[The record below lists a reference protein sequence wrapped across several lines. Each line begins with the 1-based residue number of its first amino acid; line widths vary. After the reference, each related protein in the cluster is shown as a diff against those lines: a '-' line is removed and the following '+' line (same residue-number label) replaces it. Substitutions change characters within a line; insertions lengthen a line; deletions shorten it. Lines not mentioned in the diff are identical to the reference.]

1 MNKSLCVITM
11 AIGIASLPVV
21 ADTVTP
27 VAPAQWNVW
36 TAPTGIRAA
45 GFWDGIS
52 HDGTLCN
59 AGYWLTGTSGGNTG
73 CANVAGSGLFSTT
86 PGALSFLSAAGNP
99 LTPIPFTLNTVGGG
113 TLISLQLKV
122 AGNNHSNVFGWY
134 HLSTPGVRNPLFN
147 GSHGPGASASLSP
160 TGPFAFYLTNGDG
173 VTFTSQSGV
182 NFMLFS
188 QNPVLP
194 TTGSNLVSYWVG
206 VEDMPLPPPPFTS
219 PQLSPTADGDYNDVL
234 VNVTIP
240 LFKTN
245 TVTNGCTLTQG
256 GYQNR
261 FNWKVTASAGVGLGQ
276 KTYTAVEI
284 NQILATPVR
293 GNGLISL
300 AHQLITAKLNIY
312 FGAPPP
318 LAVVNAVAAA
328 DALIGSQVVPP
339 LGIGY
344 LAPSQTTSL
353 TATLDAFNNGRL
365 GPQHCN

>member
-1 MNKSLCVITM
+1 MKRSICIITM
-11 AIGIASLPVV
+11 AVGAAWLPAV

-27 VAPAQWNVW
+27 AAPAQWNTW
-36 TAPTGIRAA
+36 AMPTGIRAS
-45 GFWDGIS
+45 GFWDGMS

-59 AGYWLTGTSGGNTG
+59 VGYWLTGTSGGNTG
-73 CANVAGSGLFSTT
+73 CTNVAGSGLFRSA
-86 PGALSFLSAAGNP
+86 PGTLSFLSAAGNP
-99 LTPIPFTLNTVGGG
+99 HTPIPFTLNTVGAG

-134 HLSTPGVRNPLFN
+134 HLSAPAVRNPLFN
-147 GSHGPGASASLSP
+147 GSHGPGSEASLSP

-173 VTFTSQSGV
+173 VTFTSQSDV

-194 TTGSNLVSYWVG
+194 SIGSNLISYWVG
-206 VEDMPLPPPPFTS
+206 VEDRPLPPPPFTS
-219 PQLSPTADGDYNDVL
+219 PKLSPTADGDYNDVL

-240 LFKTN
+240 LFKTD
-245 TVTNGCTLTQG
+245 TVTNACTLTQG